1 MSVKACKSDTSAPG
15 YLAQSA
21 EYVQSCYSIK
31 QPRVLKPITPEGDKM
46 VKYTLKILLSN
57 RLKILQCLWQNFSR
71 VFDHFADTRRYKY

>member
-1 MSVKACKSDTSAPG
+1 MSVKACKSDTSAPA

-31 QPRVLKPITPEGDKM
+31 QPRVLKPITPDGDKM
-46 VKYTLKILLSN
+46 VKYTLKILISN

>member
-1 MSVKACKSDTSAPG
+1 MRVKACKSDTSAPG

-31 QPRVLKPITPEGDKM
+31 QARVLKPITPDGDKM